1 MLLLTKREEEGAV
14 LISLGWWRWR
24 VEVEVFNSE
33 GAVTRREGGLCWS
46 MVNQMKMGQ
55 SHLFCFFLKNG
66 LRIILAKERLL
77 KKWFPPL
84 LSFKKKN
91 KFGIMH
97 SVHPFLL
104 NDLLLFKVKLF
115 KYII

>member
-1 MLLLTKREEEGAV
+1 LLLLTKREEEGAV

-46 MVNQMKMGQ
+46 MVNQMKRGQ

-84 LSFKKKN
+84 LSF
-91 KFGIMH
+91 F
-97 SVHPFLL
+97 
-104 NDLLLFKVKLF
+104 
-115 KYII
+115 